1 MAQSIVDIALSS
13 SAQGLAVA
21 LDHSF
26 LVFSSDPLQR
36 KFQKEFDDLRITQIS
51 TAADSTFVA
60 FVCIPQTS
68 DAQRPQVVL
77 WNNFYGDVHCRIDF
91 TEPVVNVVLHP
102 RILLVVLTSSVRAYE
117 IQRQVLAF
125 EFPTFRNPL
134 GVGDLSASVEN
145 PLAAF
150 PGDRLGFVTVKPLL
164 SASDVV
170 VFPAAKHPISLVRFS
185 PDGSLVATAS
195 EKGTLIRIFGSRN
208 GELLSVFRRGALTSV
223 VRALCFSPSNAK
235 LVAVSANGTVHLFAA
250 DRRCANE
257 ADAPRAV
264 SKATIGK
271 ASAINAAWLHDQML
285 MILGSEG
292 SFYQIA
298 AGDDK
303 LAKPS
308 CVSVFSL

>member
-1 MAQSIVDIALSS
+1 MARPIVDIALSS
-13 SAQGLAVA
+13 SAQGLAIA
-21 LDHSF
+21 HDQSF

-60 FVCIPQTS
+60 FVCVPQTS
-68 DAQRPQVVL
+68 DTQQVVL

-102 RILLVVLTSSVRAYE
+102 RILLVVLMSSVRAYE

-134 GVGDLSASVEN
+134 GVGDLSASAEN

-150 PGDRLGFVTVKPLL
+150 LGDRLGFVTVKPLL
-164 SASDVV
+164 SASDLV
-170 VFPAAKHPISLVRFS
+170 VFCAAKHPISLVRFS
-185 PDGSLVATAS
+185 PDGSLVASAS
-195 EKGTLIRIFGSRN
+195 EKGTLIRVFGSRN
-208 GELLSVFRRGALTSV
+208 GELFSVFRRGALKSV

-271 ASAINAAWLHDQML
+271 AAAINAAWLNDEML
-285 MILGSEG
+285 IILGSDG
-292 SFYQIA
+292 NFYQIRA
-298 AGDDK
+298 VEDR
-303 LAKPS
+303 LVRPT